1 MKTSKSDFTFTQTG
15 YGRYDVHFTSNKGR
29 VYGCSVTD
37 MTIIDA
43 TKNSDNP
50 KRKDLEALKRKCKQ
64 GQRIAESLK

>member
-1 MKTSKSDFTFTQTG
+1 MKTSKSDFRFTQTG